1 MNVAT
6 LRIVADMWD
15 ADGHMG
21 GGWWIVMMIGMLVF
35 WGAVI
40 VGIAWLARSG
50 SPDSWRRDR
59 RSETPIEILER
70 RFAEGSISA
79 DEYHERREVLTGGTG
94 RS

>member
-1 MNVAT
+1 MT
-6 LRIVADMWD
+6 LAAVRVVADMWD

-40 VGIAWLARSG
+40 VAIAWLVRNGA
-50 SPDSWRRDR
+50 PDSWRRDK
-59 RSETPIEILER
+59 SETPIEILER

-79 DEYHERREVLTGGTG
+79 DEYRERREVLTGGTR